1 MWEII
6 ITAVVSVVTSGGLV
20 QFINWR
26 ASKKKANLDN
36 TDLEVDTLNKV
47 IDTLQESN
55 QHFETVNQQRE
66 DKINELRKECNECE
80 ADYTLATSYICLR
93 CSCPKRLPLSRGCGK
108 QAIEQLKSGE
118 IEPNYDPV
126 EWNK

>member
-1 MWEII
+1 M
-6 ITAVVSVVTSGGLV
+6 

-66 DKINELRKECNECE
+66 DKIRELRKECSDLIADLTTCQSLLCRKMVCRKKEPITGMGKDFLEKFKRGE
-80 ADYTLATSYICLR
+80 AELDYES
-93 CSCPKRLPLSRGCGK
+93 
-108 QAIEQLKSGE
+108 E
-118 IEPNYDPV
+118 
-126 EWNK
+126 